1 MGPNN
6 VFTGRETLQRSVPK
20 EAQSIKGK
28 VPQGTISK
36 YHERVAGMGP
46 NNVFTGRETVPQ
58 KFVPK
63 VSKKHTVTKQG
74 KAKLVKVQ

>member
-1 MGPNN
+1 ML
-6 VFTGRETLQRSVPK
+6 RYKVPK
-20 EAQSIKGK
+20 
-28 VPQGTISK
+28 GTISK